1 MYLETFNINICLY
14 NTIRNLVMPIHSSL
28 NQYRNTVI
36 VFNARNIHQ
45 RQQAYSLE
53 CQTCFVEITLISDA
67 IFYVVNSKILSE
79 KTYEFQGSLKC
90 CQTTKLPFFVGVDKH
105 AVEIEN

>member
-1 MYLETFNINICLY
+1 
-14 NTIRNLVMPIHSSL
+14 MPIHSSL
-28 NQYRNTVI
+28 KQYRNI
-36 VFNARNIHQ
+36 LFNARNNHQ

-53 CQTCFVEITLISDA
+53 CQTCFVEITLINDA
-67 IFYVVNSKILSE
+67 IFYVVNLKNLSE

-90 CQTTKLPFFVGVDKH
+90 RQTTKLPFFVGGDKH